1 MELPINKDPQE
12 LNKSVFAG
20 RKYWQWICILLAG
33 AIAVTFTLLFS
44 EKLGA
49 TLTGIVTAVLVVP
62 LGYIGVFKKNGLD
75 FFEYYRQKKKN
86 MFNQNVFLYV
96 SDIPKQ
102 KDLFIEDSKTKKKV
116 KKKGANVGV
125 VVTNITDD
133 TDISEELN
141 INEIGKEEEIDG

>member
-1 MELPINKDPQE
+1 
-12 LNKSVFAG
+12 
-20 RKYWQWICILLAG
+20 
-33 AIAVTFTLLFS
+33 
-44 EKLGA
+44 
-49 TLTGIVTAVLVVP
+49 
-62 LGYIGVFKKNGLD
+62 
-75 FFEYYRQKKKN
+75 

-102 KDLFIEDSKTKKKV
+102 KDLFIEDSKAKKKV

-141 INEIGKEEEIDG
+141 IKEIGKEEEIDG